1 MSCTRRDFLA
11 GSAGIFAGTLLNG
24 CANQNSCRS
33 KQNSPYKL
41 GVCDWSMK
49 LKCDPAVMKKA
60 KLIGFDGVQLS
71 LGSIKDDMKL
81 RKPELQKLFLEESKH
96 YDIEIAS
103 LGIGDLNLVPYKSEP
118 IAEKWVSDS
127 IDVCRNL
134 NVKIVLLAF
143 FAKGDLLND
152 EKGKDQVVKKLKKV
166 APKAEDAGVTLGLEN
181 WLSADE
187 NMEIIDRVNSPAV
200 KVYYDVGNSTKMGY
214 DIFKE
219 IRSLG
224 PNICEFH
231 AKDYKGLFGVGEID
245 FTKVRSAMD
254 DINYHGWIQSE
265 PVVKPLGIEGTCQ
278 YNLGHLRTIF

>member
-1 MSCTRRDFLA
+1 
-11 GSAGIFAGTLLNG
+11 
-24 CANQNSCRS
+24 
-33 KQNSPYKL
+33 
-41 GVCDWSMK
+41 
-49 LKCDPAVMKKA
+49 
-60 KLIGFDGVQLS
+60 
-71 LGSIKDDMKL
+71 
-81 RKPELQKLFLEESKH
+81 
-96 YDIEIAS
+96 
-103 LGIGDLNLVPYKSEP
+103 
-118 IAEKWVSDS
+118 
-127 IDVCRNL
+127 
-134 NVKIVLLAF
+134 
-143 FAKGDLLND
+143 
-152 EKGKDQVVKKLKKV
+152 
-166 APKAEDAGVTLGLEN
+166 
-181 WLSADE
+181 
-187 NMEIIDRVNSPAV
+187 MEIIDRVNSPAV